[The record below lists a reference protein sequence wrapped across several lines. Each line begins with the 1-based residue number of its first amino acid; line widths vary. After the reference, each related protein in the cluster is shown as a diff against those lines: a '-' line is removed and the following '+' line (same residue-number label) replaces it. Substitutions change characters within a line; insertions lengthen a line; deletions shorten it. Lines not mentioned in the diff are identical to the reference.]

1 MLCIRNLCGLA
12 MGKRLTKIRETR
24 RLVKTQNDRVI
35 HTIAFACNVTLA
47 KAKHIWT
54 TFCTIGQY
62 LLQRNGI
69 FVWDDIVEIK
79 AKLKY
84 GKPAYTKVVFG
95 KKKLIQAT
103 QLRVGF
109 TAKSLMVE
117 DAGAHEFEASC
128 HHHAH
133 ADHIGVAEMFLNML
147 RD

>member
-1 MLCIRNLCGLA
+1 M
-12 MGKRLTKIRETR
+12 KIRKTC
-24 RLVKTQNDRVI
+24 RLVKTQNDRVL
-35 HTIAFACNVTLA
+35 HTIAFGCNVSLV

-54 TFCTIGQY
+54 TFCNIGQDQV
-62 LLQRNGI
+62 QRNGI
-69 FVWDDIVEIK
+69 FVWDDIVEVK

-117 DAGAHEFEASC
+117 DADDSDF
-128 HHHAH
+128 
-133 ADHIGVAEMFLNML
+133 DGVGGIELFLDMI